1 MIVVGTADGLV
12 ELAADGTELRRAL
25 PGVQVDAVS
34 GDWAVAEGRVVALRT
49 GATVELPAGLQA
61 RCVLAGTGGRA
72 LVGTSKAHLLQ
83 VGPDRGPV
91 ADGAFEAIAGRQ
103 AWMSPWGGPP
113 DVRSVTAGPDGPVVG
128 VYAGGVWR
136 PEGDRWVEAVPTA
149 AEAMQV
155 VARGKVVAV
164 AAGMGIGQS
173 TDGGRS
179 WDWRDDGLHASFCRA
194 VAVTERWLV
203 VAASAGP
210 GSRRSALYRRP
221 VDDAS
226 RSFIPCGDSGK
237 DDLPEA
243 FNHVVDTFELAG
255 SGERVAVGT
264 PSGCL
269 YLSEDGGSTF
279 HLVTDGLP
287 GVSCVE
293 LRADAPSAGSGAKNT
308 TNGATRR

>member
-1 MIVVGTADGLV
+1 MVGTADGLV

-25 PGVQVDAVS
+25 PGMQVDAVS

-49 GATVELPAGLQA
+49 GTVVDLPAGLRA

-72 LVGTSKAHLLQ
+72 LVGTSGAHLLQ

-91 ADGAFEAIAGRQ
+91 ADGAFETIAGRR
-103 AWMSPWGGPP
+103 AWTSPWGGPP

-136 PEGDRWVEAVPTA
+136 PDGDRWVEAVPAA

-164 AAGMGIGQS
+164 AAGTGVGQS

-179 WDWRDDGLHASFCRA
+179 WDWRDDGLHASSCRA

-203 VAASAGP
+203 VAAGAGP
-210 GSRRSALYRRP
+210 DAGRSALYRRP
-221 VDDAS
+221 VDDPS
-226 RSFIPCGDSGK
+226 RAFVPCGDAG

-243 FNHVVDTFELAG
+243 FDHVVDTCELAG
-255 SGERVAVGT
+255 AGERVAVGT
-264 PSGCL
+264 PSGRL
-269 YLSEDGGSTF
+269 YLSEDGGGTF
-279 HLVTDGLP
+279 RLVADGLP

-293 LRADAPSAGSGAKNT
+293 LRADPAAAGHGAT
-308 TNGATRR
+308 RASGATRR